1 MQTSTSPVTEPSAV
15 TTEFLARRWKR
26 FTLVLTLF
34 ALGTVI
40 FLVLNIALGSVNIPI
55 GDTVRVLL
63 GGSGQEETAATI
75 IRQIRLP
82 RALGAV
88 LGGAV
93 LAVSGLLLQVFFRN
107 PIVGPFILGISSGA
121 SFMVALVLLGSYVLG
136 VTVVG
141 TLTLSLASFIG
152 ALLVMA
158 VVIAVASRVRDV
170 ITLLVIGLMTGY
182 VASALS
188 SFLIA
193 FAQSENVHRFVIWTM
208 GSFAGFRWDE
218 VRLLAVAGAVLLTG
232 SYLLAKPL
240 NAFLLGED
248 YARSMGVNIRA
259 FRYGIIFLA
268 CALAAVVTAFAGPVA
283 FIGLAVPHLARLSL
297 GTSDNRILIPASI
310 LAGAM
315 ITSLCD
321 LLARLLFAPVELPVS
336 ATTALFGAPMVI
348 LFLLKGKTTI

>member
-1 MQTSTSPVTEPSAV
+1 
-15 TTEFLARRWKR
+15 
-26 FTLVLTLF
+26 
-34 ALGTVI
+34 
-40 FLVLNIALGSVNIPI
+40 
-55 GDTVRVLL
+55 
-63 GGSGQEETAATI
+63 
-75 IRQIRLP
+75 
-82 RALGAV
+82 LGAV
-88 LGGAV
+88 LGGAA

-107 PIVGPFILGISSGA
+107 PIVGPFVLGISSGA
-121 SFMVALVLLGSYVLG
+121 SFTVALAMLGSYLIG
-136 VTVVG
+136 VTVVSS
-141 TLTLSLASFIG
+141 LTLSLAAFIG
-152 ALLVMA
+152 ALMVMG
-158 VVIAVASRVRDV
+158 VVLMVASKVRDI

-208 GSFAGFRWDE
+208 GSFSGFRWEE
-218 VRLLAVAGAVLLTG
+218 VRLLAIIGIILLIA

-248 YARSMGVNIRA
+248 YARSMGVNVKR
-259 FRYGIIFLA
+259 FRYMVVFIS
-268 CALAAVVTAFAGPVA
+268 CALAAIVTAFAGPVA

-321 LLARLLFAPVELPVS
+321 LLARMLFAPVELPVS
-336 ATTALFGAPMVI
+336 ATTAIFGAPMVI
-348 LFLLKGKTTI
+348 FFLIKGKTTI

>member
-1 MQTSTSPVTEPSAV
+1 MTEPV
-15 TTEFLARRWKR
+15 INTITTEVFLARRWKR
-26 FTLVLTLF
+26 FALVLGLF
-34 ALGTVI
+34 AVGVCL
-40 FLVLNIALGSVNIPI
+40 FLLLNIVLGSVTIPF
-55 GDTVRVLL
+55 GDTVRVIF
-63 GGSGQEETAATI
+63 GGAGSDEAYSAI
-75 IRQIRLP
+75 IWNIRLP

-88 LGGAV
+88 LGGAG

-107 PIVGPFILGISSGA
+107 PIVGPFVLGISSGA
-121 SFMVALVLLGSYVLG
+121 SFTVALAMLGSYLLG
-136 VTVVG
+136 VTVVSS
-141 TLTLSLASFIG
+141 LTLSLAAFIG
-152 ALLVMA
+152 ALLVMG
-158 VVIAVASRVRDV
+158 VVLMVASKVRDI

-208 GSFAGFRWDE
+208 GSFSGFRWEE
-218 VRLLAVAGAVLLTG
+218 VRLLAIVGIVLLIA

-248 YARSMGVNIRA
+248 YARSMGVNIKR
-259 FRYGIIFLA
+259 FRYMVVFLS
-268 CALAAVVTAFAGPVA
+268 CALAAIVTAFAGPVA

-321 LLARLLFAPVELPVS
+321 LLARMLFAPVELPVS
-336 ATTALFGAPMVI
+336 ATTAIFGAPMVI
-348 LFLLKGKTTI
+348 FFLIKGKTTI

>member
-1 MQTSTSPVTEPSAV
+1 MDRNAIKGA
-15 TTEFLARRWKR
+15 TTEAFLARRWKR
-26 FTLVLTLF
+26 FVLVMALF
-34 ALGTVI
+34 AAGVCL
-40 FLVLNIALGSVNIPI
+40 FLVLNIALGSVNIPL
-55 GDTVRVLL
+55 GDTVRVIF
-63 GGSGQEETAATI
+63 GGNGSDEAYAQI
-75 IRQIRLP
+75 IRNIRLP

-88 LGGAV
+88 LGGGA

-121 SFMVALVLLGSYVLG
+121 SFMVAIALMGSYLLGA
-136 VTVVG
+136 TVVSP
-141 TLTLSLASFIG
+141 LTLSAAAFVG
-152 ALLVMA
+152 AIMVMV
-158 VVIAVASRVRDV
+158 VVIAVASKVRDIV
-170 ITLLVIGLMTGY
+170 TLLVIGLMTGY

-208 GSFAGFRWDE
+208 GSFSGFRWDE
-218 VRLLAVAGAVLLTG
+218 VRLVSISGAVLMVG
-232 SYLLAKPL
+232 SYLMAKPL

-248 YARSMGVNIRA
+248 YARSMGVNVKV
-259 FRYGIIFLA
+259 FRYAVIFVS

-297 GTSDNRILIPASI
+297 GTSDNRVLIPACI

>member
-1 MQTSTSPVTEPSAV
+1 MTEPV
-15 TTEFLARRWKR
+15 INTITTEVFLARRWKR
-26 FTLVLTLF
+26 FALVLGLF
-34 ALGTVI
+34 AVGVCL
-40 FLVLNIALGSVNIPI
+40 FLLLNIVLGSVTIPF
-55 GDTVRVLL
+55 GDTVRVIF
-63 GGSGQEETAATI
+63 GGAGSDEAYSAI
-75 IRQIRLP
+75 IWNIRLP

-88 LGGAV
+88 LGGAA

-107 PIVGPFILGISSGA
+107 PIVGPFVLGISSGA
-121 SFMVALVLLGSYVLG
+121 SFTVALAMLGSYLIG
-136 VTVVG
+136 VTVVSS
-141 TLTLSLASFIG
+141 LALSLAAFIG
-152 ALLVMA
+152 ALMVMG
-158 VVIAVASRVRDV
+158 VVLMVASKVRDI

-208 GSFAGFRWDE
+208 GSFSGFRWEE
-218 VRLLAVAGAVLLTG
+218 VRLLAIVGIVLLIA

-248 YARSMGVNIRA
+248 YARSMGVNVKR
-259 FRYGIIFLA
+259 FRYMVVFLS
-268 CALAAVVTAFAGPVA
+268 CALAAIVTAFAGPVA

-321 LLARLLFAPVELPVS
+321 LLARMLFAPVELPVS
-336 ATTALFGAPMVI
+336 ATTAIFGAPMVI
-348 LFLLKGKTTI
+348 FFLIKGKTTI